1 MCHMYLTDTQIQQNT
16 ADADC
21 AAAALA
27 TTLDLFSLFS
37 AQFCYSTF
45 FLSFLAMSHY
55 PQQKQQATTNSKM
68 NSEIYVSS
76 AKSDEPRESHKKNK
90 NEKTTIKTSGK
101 INK

>member
-27 TTLDLFSLFS
+27 AATLDLFSLFS

-45 FLSFLAMSHY
+45 FL
-55 PQQKQQATTNSKM
+55 
-68 NSEIYVSS
+68 
-76 AKSDEPRESHKKNK
+76 
-90 NEKTTIKTSGK
+90 
-101 INK
+101 